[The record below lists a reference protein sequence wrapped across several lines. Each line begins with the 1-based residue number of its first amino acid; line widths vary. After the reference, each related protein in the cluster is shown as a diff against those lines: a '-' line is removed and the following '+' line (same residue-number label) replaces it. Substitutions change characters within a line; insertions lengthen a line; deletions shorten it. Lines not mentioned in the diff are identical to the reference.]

1 MLRNLI
7 SFLLLLT
14 TFQLFAQKNINIPL
28 ANDFTVITSNNDTLS
43 LYKTLNEGKTVVLD
57 LFQITCGPCQTNTP
71 IIDSAYKLHG
81 SGQNNVVF
89 WGISNADSNQDINE
103 FCNTYH
109 VSFPCAG
116 IEGGGDSLINML
128 YNQLGYFGF
137 PAYAVICPADRTMHW
152 QVNSQPTY
160 TGFDNYINSCNTIGI
175 NKKESKED
183 KMIQIFPNPATEF
196 VNIKINTD
204 EVARFRIE
212 LLSNMGEKLKTQ
224 YFNSDQGNHNQ
235 FRLDL
240 DGIKEGSYYLTVYQ
254 DGNLIY
260 AGLLMKLNSK

>member
-1 MLRNLI
+1 MLRNLL
-7 SFLLLLT
+7 SLLLLVI

-71 IIDSAYKLHG
+71 IIDSAYKLLG

-89 WGISNADSNQDINE
+89 WGISNADSNQDINQ
-103 FCNTYH
+103 FCNNYQ
-109 VSFPCAG
+109 VDFPCAG

-128 YNQLGYFGF
+128 QNQLGYFGF
-137 PAYAVICPADRTMHW
+137 PAYAVICPDDRTMHW
-152 QVNSQPTY
+152 QINNPPTY
-160 TGFDNYINSCNTIGI
+160 HGFDTYLNTCNSNGI
-175 NKKESKED
+175 NKKSSKDE
-183 KMIQIFPNPATEF
+183 KIIQIFPNPASEY
-196 VNIKINTD
+196 VNININTT
-204 EVARFRIE
+204 ENARFRTE
-212 LLSNMGEKLKTQ
+212 LLNNMGEKLKTQ
-224 YFNSDQGNHNQ
+224 IFNSDQGNYNQ

-240 DGIKEGSYYLTVYQ
+240 EGLKEGSYYLIVYQ

-260 AGLLMKLNSK
+260 AGMLMKVNSK